1 MDEPLAADLAAA
13 PEAAPAAGN
22 EALPEKNFD
31 ALIER
36 WWADHFPGS
45 AVAAYTQ
52 AWNIAFSAKEALKAM
67 FARAARG
74 GG

>member
-1 MDEPLAADLAAA
+1 MDEHEAAAGPRIGSGEAAA
-13 PEAAPAAGN
+13 PVSPAP
-22 EALPEKNFD
+22 PQKNFD

-52 AWNIAFSAKEALKAM
+52 AWNTAYSAKEALKTLLRCGA
-67 FARAARG
+67 G
-74 GG
+74 G

>member
-1 MDEPLAADLAAA
+1 MDEHEAADPAAT
-13 PEAAPAAGN
+13 PEAAPAAATERSPDKN
-22 EALPEKNFD
+22 FEALV
-31 ALIER
+31 ER

-67 FARAARG
+67 LRRAG
-74 GG
+74 EN